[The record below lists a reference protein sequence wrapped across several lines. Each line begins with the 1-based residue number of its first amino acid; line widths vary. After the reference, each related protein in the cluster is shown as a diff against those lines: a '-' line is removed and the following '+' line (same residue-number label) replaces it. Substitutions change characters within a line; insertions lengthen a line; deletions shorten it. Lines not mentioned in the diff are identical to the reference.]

1 MDQSKKVFLGGIIS
15 IVLFLFLA
23 YFFYLSRPTGNKI
36 EAFKIERGDGVSV
49 ISKNLESFGAIRSRI
64 AFEVWTILTGRAHK
78 MRPGFYQIK
87 EDSSMFKIVNSFVDG
102 PSDFKFL
109 ITEGKNLFDIEEQ
122 LTDLG
127 MLNGRELIGF
137 EASNLYSDF
146 EFLKGISN
154 LEGFI
159 FPDTYNIAQTSD
171 LNSFIKLALDNFK
184 EKALPLF
191 DADGRLISY
200 LHGITPSLYDVLT
213 MASIIEKEVPLQE
226 DRLIVSGILWKRY
239 ILGMPLQ
246 VDASVIYA
254 KCVDLFISKKDLKD
268 CGSISKSDFSLKS
281 EYNTYFV
288 GGLPT
293 GPIANP
299 GKDAILAALNPKKSP
314 YFYYLSSPKTKKT
327 IFSRDFDEHSI
338 NRSKYLGL

>member
-1 MDQSKKVFLGGIIS
+1 MDQNKKVFLGGIVS

-23 YFFYLSRPTGNKI
+23 YFFYLSRPTGSKI
-36 EAFKIERGDGVSV
+36 DVFKIEKGDGVSI
-49 ISKNLESFGAIRSRI
+49 ISKNLESSGAVRSRI
-64 AFEVWTILTGRAHK
+64 AFEIWTILTGRAHK
-78 MRPGFYQIK
+78 MKPGFYQIK
-87 EDSSMFKIVNSFVDG
+87 EDSSMFKIVASFVDG
-102 PSDFKFL
+102 PTDFKFL
-109 ITEGKNLFDIEEQ
+109 ITEGKSMFDIEKQ
-122 LTDLG
+122 LINLG
-127 MLNGRELIGF
+127 MLGGRELIGF
-137 EASNLYSDF
+137 DASNFYSDF
-146 EFLKGISN
+146 DFLKGVSN

-159 FPDTYNIAQTSD
+159 FPDTYNIAQASD

-200 LHGITPSLYDVLT
+200 LHGITPSLYDILA

-254 KCVDLFISKKDLKD
+254 KCVDLFINKEDLKK
-268 CGSISKSDFSLKS
+268 CGSISRSDFSLKS

-288 GGLPT
+288 AGLPA

-299 GKDAILAALNPKKSP
+299 GKDAILAALNPKKSL
-314 YFYYLSSPKTKKT
+314 YFYYLSSPKTKET
-327 IFSRDFDEHSI
+327 IFSKDFDEHSI
-338 NRSKYLGL
+338 NRAKYLGL